1 MLKPRL
7 NEICQLINN
16 ADYIVDIG
24 SDHAFLSIAL
34 IEQSRAKFVTNIEI
48 NQAPLDNGYKNV
60 CAKHLEKKIN
70 FFLNDGLLNL
80 NLNKRIDYLCISG
93 MGSDNII
100 QIILNNK
107 YNEVNKYILQANT
120 DISKLRYFLLNN
132 DFIIT
137 NEIVILE
144 NKHYYEIIECTKT
157 NDKNNW
163 SNRDYFIG
171 PILSKSHEIITK
183 EYLNNKFEQMK
194 KIFNTNVNKEFKL
207 EFETIKE
214 FLYEKN
220 WVS

>member
-7 NEICQLINN
+7 NEICQLIDN
-16 ADYIVDIG
+16 ADYVVDIG
-24 SDHAFLSIAL
+24 SDHAFLSIEL
-34 IEQSRAKFVTNIEI
+34 IEQSRAKFVSNIEI
-48 NQAPLDNGYKNV
+48 NQAPLDNGHKNV
-60 CAKHLEKKIN
+60 CAKNLEKQIN

-107 YNEVNKYILQANT
+107 SNEVNKYILQANT
-120 DISKLRYFLLNN
+120 DVSKLRYFLLNN
-132 DFIIT
+132 GFTIIK
-137 NEIVILE
+137 EIIVVE
-144 NKHYYEIIECTKT
+144 NKHYYEIIECIKN
-157 NDKNNW
+157 NDKSNW

-171 PILSKSHEIITK
+171 PILSKSHEIIIR
-183 EYLNNKFEQMK
+183 EYLNNKFKQMK
-194 KIFNTNVNKEFKL
+194 KKFNTNVNEEFKL